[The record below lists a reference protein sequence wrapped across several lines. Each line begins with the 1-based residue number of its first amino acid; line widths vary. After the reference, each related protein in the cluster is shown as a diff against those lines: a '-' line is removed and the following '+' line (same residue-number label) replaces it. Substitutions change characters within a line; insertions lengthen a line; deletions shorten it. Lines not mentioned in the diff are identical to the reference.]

1 MRIAALSQ
9 FAREVGSNLAAGL
22 RLALFLRVGAGE
34 FRVTAAHYAALVVVD
49 LAFWAGGGAVRE
61 GLPAGVDREALTVAL
76 AQVPVM
82 LFACV
87 LVAHV
92 FGRTSLA
99 LAFAVMFT
107 AADPLFEAVGVAL
120 RLGVDA
126 GPLAGW
132 ESAASWLLIGWT
144 FAAMLRAQWLLTG
157 WRMRQ
162 SLASG
167 VVFAL
172 LLGAYVFA
180 LPRGDLWIAGAE
192 EPDEDTTGI
201 AREDLFHLQGGL
213 LEYRLSELE
222 PERPGVEDIYFIGV
236 APYALQDTFAREL
249 GVVSDLMDKRF
260 DTEGRSLL
268 LVNHPATLQDQPV
281 ATATNLRA
289 AIERVGAGI
298 NTEEDVVFLFITTHG
313 NEDHE
318 LAFEL
323 PPLKLQ
329 QLTPTA
335 LARLLADSGIKWKIV
350 VLSACYS
357 GAYIEPLKDD
367 HTLVITATDD
377 SHPSFG
383 CEYDSDITWFSQAY
397 FDRALR
403 STLSFT
409 EAFQQ
414 AKEAIA
420 RRERAGGLA
429 PSNPQMFVG
438 EAMRRKLDSI
448 AKRLE
453 GEGEAQ
459 PKVQAKL

>member
-1 MRIAALSQ
+1 MIAALSQ
-9 FAREVGSNLAAGL
+9 FARGVGSNLAAGV
-22 RLALFLRVGAGE
+22 RLALFLKVGAGD
-34 FRVTAAHYAALVVVD
+34 FRVSAAHLAALVIVD

-61 GLPAGVDREALTVAL
+61 GLPAGVDREALAAAL
-76 AQVPVM
+76 AQVPVL
-82 LFACV
+82 LFACM
-87 LVAHV
+87 LAAQV
-92 FGRTSLA
+92 FARPSLA

-107 AADPLFEAVGVAL
+107 AVDPLFEAVGVAL

-126 GPLAGW
+126 GPLAGS
-132 ESAASWLLIGWT
+132 ERAASWLLIGWT
-144 FAAMLRAQWLLTG
+144 FAAMLRGQWLLTG
-157 WRMRQ
+157 WRTRQ

-167 VVFAL
+167 ALFAI
-172 LLGAYVFA
+172 LLGALVFV
-180 LPRGDLWIAGAE
+180 LPRGDLWAPIPGEPEEDAE
-192 EPDEDTTGI
+192 GI
-201 AREDLFHLQGGL
+201 AREDLFHLQGAL

-236 APYALQDTFAREL
+236 APYGLQDTFAREL
-249 GVVSDLMDKRF
+249 GVVAELMDERF
-260 DTEGRSLL
+260 DTAGRSLL
-268 LVNHPATLQDQPV
+268 LVNHPATLKEQPV

-313 NEDHE
+313 SEDHE

-335 LARLLADSGIKWKIV
+335 LARLLNDSGVKWKIIV
-350 VLSACYS
+350 ISACYS

-367 HTLVITATDD
+367 YTLVVTATDD

-383 CEYDSDITWFSQAY
+383 CEYESDITWFSQAY

-403 STLSFT
+403 RTRSFT
-409 EAFQQ
+409 EAFRQ
-414 AKEAIA
+414 ASDALA
-420 RRERAGGLA
+420 RREKGEGLT

-438 EAMRRKLDSI
+438 DAMRRKLDSI
-448 AKRLE
+448 ARRLE
-453 GEGEAQ
+453 SEGAAQ

>member
-1 MRIAALSQ
+1 MIAAVSQ
-9 FAREVGSNLAAGL
+9 FARGVGSNLVAGV
-22 RLALFLRVGAGE
+22 RLALFLKVDAGD
-34 FRVTAAHYAALVVVD
+34 FRVSAAHYAALVAVD
-49 LAFWAGGGAVRE
+49 LAFWAVGGALRE
-61 GLPAGVDREALTVAL
+61 GLPAAIDREALTIAL
-76 AQVPVM
+76 AQVPVL
-82 LFACV
+82 LFACM
-87 LVAHV
+87 LAAQV
-92 FGRTSLA
+92 FARPALA

-107 AADPLFEAVGVAL
+107 AVDPLFEAAGIAM
-120 RLGVDA
+120 RMGIDA

-132 ESAASWLLIGWT
+132 EPAASWLLIGWT
-144 FAAMLRAQWLLTG
+144 FAVMLRGQWLLTG
-157 WRMRQ
+157 WRVRQ

-167 VVFAL
+167 ALFAL
-172 LLGAYVFA
+172 LLGAFVFA
-180 LPRGDLWIAGAE
+180 LPRGDLWVPIAE
-192 EPDEDTTGI
+192 EPEEDTAGI
-201 AREDLFHLQGGL
+201 AREDLFHLQGAL

-236 APYALQDTFAREL
+236 APYGLQDTFAREL
-249 GVVSDLMDKRF
+249 GVVANLMDESF
-260 DTEGRSLL
+260 DTAGRSLL
-268 LVNHPATLQDQPV
+268 LVNHPSTLQDQPV

-289 AIERVGAGI
+289 AVERVGASI
-298 NTEEDVVFLFITTHG
+298 NAEEDVVFLFITTHG

-335 LARLLADSGIKWKIV
+335 LARVLADSGIKWKIIV
-350 VLSACYS
+350 ISACYS

-383 CEYDSDITWFSQAY
+383 CDYESDITWFSQAY

-403 STLSFT
+403 RTRSFT
-409 EAFQQ
+409 EAFEQ
-414 AKEAIA
+414 AREAIA
-420 RRERAGGLA
+420 RREKAEGLT

-438 EAMRRKLDSI
+438 EAMRHKLDSI

-453 GEGEAQ
+453 GEGAAQ

>member
-1 MRIAALSQ
+1 MIATASQ
-9 FAREVGSNLAAGL
+9 FAREVGANLAAGL
-22 RLALFLRVGAGE
+22 RLALFLRVDAGE
-34 FRVTAAHYAALVVVD
+34 FRVSAAHYAALVVVD

-61 GLPAGVDREALTVAL
+61 GLPAGIDREALTVAL

-87 LVAHV
+87 LAAQV
-92 FGRTSLA
+92 FERASLA

-107 AADPLFEAVGVAL
+107 AADPLFEVVGIAL

-132 ESAASWLLIGWT
+132 EPVASWLLIGWT
-144 FAAMLRAQWLLTG
+144 FAVMLRGQRLLTG

-167 VVFAL
+167 AVFAL
-172 LLGAYVFA
+172 LLGAFVFA
-180 LPRGDLWIAGAE
+180 LPRGDLWIADAE
-192 EPDEDTTGI
+192 EPEEDTTGI
-201 AREDLFHLQGGL
+201 AREDIFHLQGAL

-222 PERPGVEDIYFIGV
+222 PERPGVEDVYFIGV
-236 APYALQDTFAREL
+236 APYGLQDTFAREL

-260 DTEGRSLL
+260 DTAGRSLL

-298 NTEEDVVFLFITTHG
+298 NAEEDVVFLFITTHG
-313 NEDHE
+313 NEQHE

-350 VLSACYS
+350 VISACYS

-383 CEYDSDITWFSQAY
+383 CEYESDITWFSQAY
-397 FDRALR
+397 FDQALR
-403 STLSFT
+403 RTLSFT

-420 RRERAGGLA
+420 RRERAGGLT

-438 EAMRRKLDSI
+438 EEMRRKLDSI

-453 GEGEAQ
+453 HEGEAQ